1 MSDSNN
7 PPKRAACDRC
17 RTQKL
22 RCVRAPGHPA
32 DSCIRCIRSQ
42 MECVTSS
49 SKRPGRPRNSTTA
62 SRQTTSSTRT
72 KCNND
77 DMHSPRNPSPSLP
90 TVDLQALTS
99 VDDWFNLELLDADY
113 EMSNAPWNSIDAGF
127 PIDGSATIHS
137 MSSPSTPPDGPS
149 PAALLNDPMMDT
161 SPTEH
166 LPLLQLEPI
175 DPGLLP
181 LFGDQLPPPTFDHGL
196 HLSVLQRELSK
207 QLFSLRSMPWDMTK
221 AMWLTC
227 LHDAGGC
234 DSFTQPSPPDLQ
246 ITATTTTNPLAKIAQ
261 TAADFAQFLRSI
273 QASTPPESTN
283 VHHHPAA
290 KAPANTTPTLAF
302 THPRLSIADLLTIL
316 SCHLLTISIY
326 DAIFGHFI
334 EQARLNP
341 TALNLATQ
349 AAPKLFL
356 GGIAVPPGLGMLSHL
371 LYCLTGSQLRP
382 IETLLGL
389 PEEFCLSSPRTR
401 LDETD
406 SKPEGLFSGPSGQ
419 LLFSTL
425 MQVELDAGNAEC
437 GRERGGLGVIEALR
451 GKMRRVRCLD

>member
-1 MSDSNN
+1 MSNSNN

-62 SRQTTSSTRT
+62 SRQTTGSTRT
-72 KCNND
+72 RSNND
-77 DMHSPRNPSPSLP
+77 DTHSPRNPSPSLP
-90 TVDLQALTS
+90 TVDLHALTS

-113 EMSNAPWNSIDAGF
+113 EMSHAPWNSIDVGF
-127 PIDGSATIHS
+127 PIDGSATIQT
-137 MSSPSTPPDGPS
+137 MSSPSTPPDEPS

-181 LFGDQLPPPTFDHGL
+181 LFGDHLPPPTFDHGL

-207 QLFSLRSMPWDMTK
+207 QLFTLRSMPWDMTK

-227 LHDAGGC
+227 LHEAGGC
-234 DSFTQPSPPDLQ
+234 DSSTQPSPPDLQ
-246 ITATTTTNPLAKIAQ
+246 ITTTNPLAKIAR

-273 QASTPPESTN
+273 QASPSSEITN
-283 VHHHPAA
+283 SHHLAT
-290 KAPANTTPTLAF
+290 KAPASSNTATALAF
-302 THPRLSIADLLTIL
+302 THPRLSITDLLTIL

-326 DAIFGHFI
+326 DTIFGHFI

-382 IETLLGL
+382 IEMLLGL
-389 PEEFCLSSPRTR
+389 PEEFCLSSPRTG
-401 LDETD
+401 LDDTQQ
-406 SKPEGLFSGPSGQ
+406 KPEGLFSGSSGH

-425 MQVELDAGNAEC
+425 MQVELDAGNAGG